1 MKKESRSGF
10 PFLFAI
16 ISKGPGRIEPG
27 GQEKNKSKQIR
38 EVKCMKM
45 TNREYAEYVK
55 KKTPNSRLLPNML
68 KAFPAGGLICC
79 VGQGIL
85 DGLMAAGLDQENA
98 AAGTSILLV
107 LTGALLTG
115 AGVYD
120 SIAKFAGAGTLVPI
134 TGFANSV
141 VSPALEFKTE
151 GYITGTAAKMFI
163 IAGPV
168 IVFGVASSI
177 VYGIVLV
184 QFKLV

>member
-1 MKKESRSGF
+1 
-10 PFLFAI
+10 
-16 ISKGPGRIEPG
+16 
-27 GQEKNKSKQIR
+27 
-38 EVKCMKM
+38 MKM
-45 TNREYAEYVK
+45 TNKEYAEYVK
-55 KKTPNSRLLPNML
+55 KKTPNSKLIPNL
-68 KAFPAGGLICC
+68 IKAFLVGGLICC
-79 VGQGIL
+79 AGQGLL
-85 DGLMAAGLDQENA
+85 DGLGAAGLDKESA
-98 AAGTSILLV
+98 ATASSVILV

-120 SIAKFAGAGTLVPI
+120 SVAKFAGAGTLVPI

-184 QFKLV
+184 LFKLV